1 MNEYRGFVD
10 ENPNREAPRNELDND
25 DYPAFSMG
33 RAVDTLG
40 VTAAFLRSLDD
51 MGLVVAQ
58 RSAGG
63 HRRYSRNQLR
73 LVARVRELVSEG
85 TAVEAACR
93 IVWLEVQLADARRD
107 LRDRTADDRA

>member
-93 IVWLEVQLADARRD
+93 IVWLEVQLAEARRD

>member
-1 MNEYRGFVD
+1 MD
-10 ENPNREAPRNELDND
+10 ENPDRETSRNELDND

-58 RSAGG
+58 RSPGG

-73 LVARVRELVSEG
+73 LVSRVRELVSNG

-93 IVWLEVQLADARRD
+93 IVSLEEQLADARRD
-107 LRDRTADDRA
+107 LRDRTADDRS

>member
-1 MNEYRGFVD
+1 MD
-10 ENPNREAPRNELDND
+10 ENPDRVELTNELDND

-33 RAVDTLG
+33 RAAETLG

-51 MGLVVAQ
+51 MGLLRAQ

-73 LVARVRELVSEG
+73 LAARVRELVSNG

-93 IVWLEVQLADARRD
+93 IVSLEEQLADARRH
-107 LRDRTADDRA
+107 LRDPAGDDRA

>member
-1 MNEYRGFVD
+1 VD

-107 LRDRTADDRA
+107 LRDRTAGDRA